1 MSVGWRLLVQRG
13 NRVEH
18 FVAQATSEMAAIA
31 AVRKRRGMEKAVI
44 VASGLASN
52 DDLVGLGLKDGEAQ
66 RTAVPKQPNT
76 EP

>member
-18 FVAQATSEMAAIA
+18 FVAQATSEIAAIA

-44 VASGLASN
+44 VASGTVSN
-52 DDLVGLGLKDGEAQ
+52 DDLAGLGLKDGEAQ
-66 RTAVPKQPNT
+66 RTAVPRQPNT

>member
-13 NRVEH
+13 KRVEH

-44 VASGLASN
+44 VTSGMASN
-52 DDLVGLGLKDGEAQ
+52 DDLAGLGLKDGEAQ
-66 RTAVPKQPNT
+66 RTAMPRQSNT

>member
-1 MSVGWRLLVQRG
+1 MQRG
-13 NRVEH
+13 KRVEH

-44 VASGLASN
+44 VASGIASD

-66 RTAVPKQPNT
+66 RTAVPRQSNP